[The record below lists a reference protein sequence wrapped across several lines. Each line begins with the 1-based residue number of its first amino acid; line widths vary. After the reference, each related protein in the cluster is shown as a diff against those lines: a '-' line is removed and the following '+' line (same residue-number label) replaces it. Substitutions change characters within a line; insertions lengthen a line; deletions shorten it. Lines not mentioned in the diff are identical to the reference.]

1 MTHSRVINHNQFT
14 SNIMSKF
21 KYAHC
26 SLQEDGKNKVVWGGG
41 NAVVSRGGC
50 PRFLLTPCAGEMLL
64 ESPAP
69 NPLACNFLWA
79 AQSCRCDAACGGP
92 ICDAMLCCV
101 TSWALPVL
109 ALALLG
115 LSCHPVWGPRTSYRD
130 RLGEA
135 QDSGV
140 SHARGGHLEE
150 NWGLPVGSALRSQT
164 CPPHLLI
171 FTTN

>member
-41 NAVVSRGGC
+41 NAVVSRGSC
-50 PRFLLTPCAGEMLL
+50 QRFLLALCAGEMLL

-79 AQSCRCDAACGGP
+79 AQSCRCDAVPVGVPAVMWCY
-92 ICDAMLCCV
+92 AVLRHELCQFLLSLSWVSAV
-101 TSWALPVL
+101 TLYGAPGQATETGWER
-109 ALALLG
+109 
-115 LSCHPVWGPRTSYRD
+115 PRTAGCHMQ
-130 RLGEA
+130 GEVTWRRIEVY
-135 QDSGV
+135 Q
-140 SHARGGHLEE
+140 
-150 NWGLPVGSALRSQT
+150 
-164 CPPHLLI
+164 
-171 FTTN
+171 